1 MKRIIFIFIVLLMG
15 VESVSAQSCTWI
27 YSTEGN
33 MWKESKIRLQ
43 LKPDKEP
50 ALKVDTTES
59 IQVFKRWGTCLNEL
73 GWDALNL
80 LPFEQQKE
88 VLSNPFFKR
97 RRFTFFHGAYTDECQ

>member
-1 MKRIIFIFIVLLMG
+1 MKRITFIFIVLLMG
-15 VESVSAQSCTWI
+15 WKVYLPESCTWI

-59 IQVFKRWGTCLNEL
+59 IQVFKKMGNLSQRAGMGCFEFV
-73 GWDALNL
+73 AL
-80 LPFEQQKE
+80 
-88 VLSNPFFKR
+88 
-97 RRFTFFHGAYTDECQ
+97 

>member
-50 ALKVDTTES
+50 ALIV
-59 IQVFKRWGTCLNEL
+59 I
-73 GWDALNL
+73 
-80 LPFEQQKE
+80 
-88 VLSNPFFKR
+88 
-97 RRFTFFHGAYTDECQ
+97 